1 TSFCDPGPPVSR
13 VSSVGY
19 GALPVGPAP
28 KAHMT
33 RDPIGIAKNGA
44 ESVCCRRLS
53 PWTEAWEA
61 KGDKERKS
69 FRCIFPQKY
78 RVDTICCFTYTLAVV
93 FRRFW
98 PGGEREVFAPRNAEK
113 RNGVKKSGRNGA
125 PAPQSRA
132 SLSAV

>member
-1 TSFCDPGPPVSR
+1 MAIPARAACTAKVRPRLIANSERTPSCRVYPG
-13 VSSVGY
+13 
-19 GALPVGPAP
+19 
-28 KAHMT
+28 
-33 RDPIGIAKNGA
+33 
-44 ESVCCRRLS
+44 
-53 PWTEAWEA
+53 AWPRQVEEGN
-61 KGDKERKS
+61 KRRKS
-69 FRCIFPQKY
+69 FPCIFPQKY

-132 SLSAV
+132 SLSAL